1 MLKRINKYDLK
12 VEENLYNFINL
23 EVLENLGIDLEYFWK
38 NFSGFITELTPENNK
53 LLDKRIELK
62 NKI

>member
-38 NFSGFITELTPENNK
+38 NFGQI
-53 LLDKRIELK
+53 LLVKTLLIV
-62 NKI
+62 